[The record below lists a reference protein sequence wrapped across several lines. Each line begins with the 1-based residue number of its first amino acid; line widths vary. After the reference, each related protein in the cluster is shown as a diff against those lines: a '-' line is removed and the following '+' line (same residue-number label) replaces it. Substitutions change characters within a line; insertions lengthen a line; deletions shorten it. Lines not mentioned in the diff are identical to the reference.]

1 MCSCWWLCLKQQ
13 IISQHVWLCAA
24 GCELSAAQR
33 PNVAVT
39 GNMASLQAHCRRRGA
54 DVPVPPAAYAPAVS
68 IFQFTRILVL
78 TPSWSI
84 FSASSATERSP
95 TVPPVWEERPP
106 SEDWSRWKQIS
117 RRRFSSDRMIP
128 ITETAVI
135 RIHGDQGPQGVQMLL
150 TVYSMEADRCRKQ
163 INNANSKT
171 NTKMQKK
178 KKNAATAENRSK

>member
-1 MCSCWWLCLKQQ
+1 MWAQRCSAAKCSCDRKYGLSAGSLQTPWRWCPGSSCS
-13 IISQHVWLCAA
+13 ICS
-24 GCELSAAQR
+24 GCERTQ
-33 PNVAVT
+33 
-39 GNMASLQAHCRRRGA
+39 
-54 DVPVPPAAYAPAVS
+54 PP
-68 IFQFTRILVL
+68 QFTRILVL

-95 TVPPVWEERPP
+95 TVPPVWEERPL